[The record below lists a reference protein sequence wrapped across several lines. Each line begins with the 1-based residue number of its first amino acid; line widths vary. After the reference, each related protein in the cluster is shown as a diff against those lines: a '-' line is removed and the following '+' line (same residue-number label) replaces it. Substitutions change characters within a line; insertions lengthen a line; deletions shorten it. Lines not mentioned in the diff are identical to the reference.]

1 MRTVNISEAK
11 AQLSR
16 LVEAALRGD
25 EIVIAR
31 AGRPLVRLE
40 PVAMDDRPRDLDL
53 GLWVG
58 RVRMAED
65 FDELPDDVLD
75 DFEGR
80 GHDEPLA

>member
-1 MRTVNISEAK
+1 
-11 AQLSR
+11 
-16 LVEAALRGD
+16 
-25 EIVIAR
+25 
-31 AGRPLVRLE
+31 
-40 PVAMDDRPRDLDL
+40 MDDRPRELDL

-58 RVRMAED
+58 RVRLAED